1 MKAEDSFT
9 ITVFAALVALL
20 VFTVYM
26 FVTDQIELYFFLAVY
41 VILGLLFLGLVL
53 YVVFGTYYAV
63 KQKDEV
69 HYDSGMTLD
78 DVTEVDR
85 EMEKQ

>member
-41 VILGLLFLGLVL
+41 VLLGLVL

>member
-41 VILGLLFLGLVL
+41 VLLGLLLLGLVL

-78 DVTEVDR
+78 DVTAVDR

>member
-1 MKAEDSFT
+1 MKGEDTFT

-41 VILGLLFLGLVL
+41 VLLGLLLLGLVL